1 MVKSDGNFEMI
12 KRTLYFGN
20 EAYLSTQKQRL
31 VVRYPQLEEVKSVPI
46 EDVGVVLLDHYRLT
60 LTSTLLNK
68 LLENNV
74 AVISC
79 DAQHMP
85 LGMFLNLNG
94 NTLQQEHFRQQI
106 AVTQVKKDRLWKQVI
121 QAKIGNQAHL
131 LALQCSLV
139 VNMYRWADKVK
150 NGDPENL
157 EARAAAYY
165 WKNLFDTLPSFKRE
179 RFGDAPNALLNYG
192 YTILRGVVARAL
204 VGSGLL
210 PTLGIHHHNKY
221 NAYCLADDIMEPY
234 RPFVDKLVVQLVKR
248 GLYELD
254 AESKQELLKIPVLD
268 VNINQQKSPL
278 MVAVQQTT
286 ASLQQCYAGQRTTL
300 KLPIFV

>member
-31 VVRYPQLEEVKSVPI
+31 VVRYPQSEEVKTVPI

-74 AVISC
+74 AIISC
-79 DAQHMP
+79 DAHHLP

-94 NTLQQEHFRQQI
+94 NTLQQEHFANQI
-106 AVTQVKKDRLWKQVI
+106 AVTQAKKDRVWKQII
-121 QAKIGNQAHL
+121 QKKIQNQACL
-131 LALQCSLV
+131 LEKYGINTLFMQ
-139 VNMYRWADKVK
+139 RWTTNVK

-157 EARAAAYY
+157 EARAAGYY
-165 WKNLFDTLPSFKRE
+165 WKHLFDSLPSFKRE
-179 RFGDAPNALLNYG
+179 RFGNAPNALLNYG

-234 RPFVDKLVVQLVKR
+234 RPFVDEIVVQLVSTGVGEMTSENKK
-248 GLYELD
+248 
-254 AESKQELLKIPVLD
+254 ALLRLPTCD
-268 VNINQQKSPL
+268 VRINNQKSPL
-278 MVAVQQTT
+278 MLAVQQTT
-286 ASLQQCYAGQRTTL
+286 ASLQQFYEGKTKVL
-300 KLPIFV
+300 KCPEFV

>member
-1 MVKSDGNFEMI
+1 M

-31 VVRYPQLEEVKSVPI
+31 VVRYPHSEEVKSVPI

-79 DAQHMP
+79 DAQHLP

-94 NTLQQEHFRQQI
+94 NTLQQEHFAQQI
-106 AVTQVKKDRLWKQVI
+106 AVTKAQKDRLWKQVI

-131 LALQCSLV
+131 LALQGSLV
-139 VNMYRWADKVK
+139 VNMHRWAAKVK

-179 RFGDAPNALLNYG
+179 RFGNAPNALLNYG
-192 YTILRGVVARAL
+192 YTILRGMVARAL

-234 RPFVDKLVVQLVKR
+234 RPFVDEQVLALVSEGV
-248 GLYELD
+248 GELTK
-254 AESKQELLKIPVLD
+254 ESKQVLLKIPVLD
-268 VNINQQKSPL
+268 VRINQQKSPL
-278 MVAVQQTT
+278 MLAVQETS
-286 ASLQQCYAGQRTTL
+286 ASLQQCYAGVRKTI
-300 KLPIFV
+300 KVPKFV

>member
-1 MVKSDGNFEMI
+1 MI

-20 EAYLSTQKQRL
+20 EAYLSTQKQAL
-31 VVRYPQLEEVKSVPI
+31 VVRYPDTDTLKKVPI
-46 EDVGVVLLDHYRLT
+46 EDVGIVILDHYRLT
-60 LTSTLLNK
+60 LTSTLLTK

-79 DAQHMP
+79 DAHHLP

-94 NTLQQEHFRQQI
+94 HTLQQEHFAHQI
-106 AVTQVKKDRLWKQVI
+106 VVTPAKKERLWKQVI
-121 QAKIGNQAHL
+121 QAKIANQAHL
-131 LALQCSLV
+131 LEQQGV
-139 VNMYRWADKVK
+139 TIQNMLRWVKQVK

-157 EARAAAYY
+157 EARAASYY
-165 WKNLFDTLPSFKRE
+165 WKHLFGEIKFVRE
-179 RFGDAPNALLNYG
+179 RFGAAPNGLLNYG

-234 RPFVDKLVVQLVKR
+234 RPFVDKVVLHLVSEGVR
-248 GLYELD
+248 ELTS
-254 AESKQELLKIPVLD
+254 ESKQKLLKIAVLD
-268 VNINQQKSPL
+268 VKINQQRSPL
-278 MVAVQQTT
+278 MLAVQQTT
-286 ASLQQCYAGQRTTL
+286 SSLQQCYAGSRTTL
-300 KLPIFV
+300 KLPEFV

>member
-1 MVKSDGNFEMI
+1 MI

-20 EAYLSTQKQRL
+20 EAYLSTQKQAL
-31 VVRYPQLEEVKSVPI
+31 EVRYPNTETAKRVPI
-46 EDVGVVLLDHYRLT
+46 EDVGMVILDHYRLT
-60 LTSTLLNK
+60 LTSTLLTK

-79 DAQHMP
+79 DAHHLP

-94 NTLQQEHFRQQI
+94 HTLQQEHFANQI
-106 AVTQVKKDRLWKQVI
+106 AVTQAKKDRLWKQTI
-121 QAKIGNQAHL
+121 QAKISNQAIL
-131 LALQCSLV
+131 LERQGVSV
-139 VNMYRWADKVK
+139 QNMRRWVSKVK

-157 EARAAAYY
+157 EARAAGYY
-165 WKNLFDTLPSFKRE
+165 WKYLFGDIKFVRE
-179 RFGDAPNALLNYG
+179 RFGASPNGLLNYG

-234 RPFVDKLVVQLVKR
+234 RPFVDQIVLYLVNQGV
-248 GLYELD
+248 GELTS
-254 AESKQELLKIPVLD
+254 ESKQELLKIAVLD
-268 VNINQQKSPL
+268 VKINQQRSPL
-278 MVAVQQTT
+278 MLAVQQTT
-286 ASLQQCYAGQRTTL
+286 SSLQQCFAGSRTTL
-300 KLPIFV
+300 KLPEFV